1 MLEPVR
7 SSGPMTLEC
16 IGVESPSLK
25 RPIEAFDYLVGR
37 IDVVAPSS
45 VEWQSFMKVLDSLPL
60 TAGPISALHI
70 RQANGV
76 MLVSV
81 TNVTPLY
88 FKVQPFGAAGKVMKV
103 LVSFGYQMSLLAL
116 VKTVTVS
123 LLDTYLPANVRMANA
138 WRR

>member
-1 MLEPVR
+1 MLGPGR
-7 SSGPMTLEC
+7 STGPMTLEC

-25 RPIEAFDYLVGR
+25 RPIDAFDYLVGR
-37 IDVVAPSS
+37 IDVVAPASLA
-45 VEWQSFMKVLDSLPL
+45 WQSFMKVLATVPL
-60 TAGPISALHI
+60 KGGPITALHI
-70 RQANGV
+70 RQGNGS

-88 FKVQPFGAAGKVMKV
+88 FNIQTFGEAKLLKV
-103 LVSFGYQMSLLAL
+103 LVSFGYQISLLAL
-116 VKTVTVS
+116 VKTATIS

>member
-1 MLEPVR
+1 MLEPGR

-45 VEWQSFMKVLDSLPL
+45 LAWQSFMKVLATVPL
-60 TAGPISALHI
+60 KGGPITALHI
-70 RQANGV
+70 RHGNGS

-81 TNVTPLY
+81 SDVIPLY
-88 FKVQPFGAAGKVMKV
+88 FNVQAFGDGKLLKV
-103 LVSFGYQMSLLAL
+103 LVSFGYQISRLAL
-116 VKTVTVS
+116 VKTATVS
-123 LLDTYLPANVRMANA
+123 LLDAYLPAKVRMSNA